1 MNPGDLAWLLA
12 SSALVLLMTPGLA
25 LFYGGMVRVRH
36 VLNMLMMNL
45 VAIPIVTILWVA
57 ITYSLM
63 LDEGGNSVVGGF
75 GSAGLVGLNTTE
87 LVGATLNLM
96 FAIITVALISG
107 AVADRMKFSAWVAF
121 AAIWSLVVYPLI
133 GRLLFFGGGALRDI
147 GAQDFAGGLVV
158 HVSAGA
164 SAIALVTV
172 LGPRRSH
179 RTEPIRPHSLPLTM
193 LGAALLWF
201 GWFGFNAGSAG
212 GANETAVTAF
222 LATQAAAA
230 AGMAAWLAIEWRL
243 TGSPTLLGAVS
254 GAVAGLVAVTPGAGY
269 VAPMSAVA
277 IGAVGGGA
285 AYGAVRAKRRF
296 PFDDALDVVGI
307 HLVAG
312 LVGSLLV
319 AVFASSAYGGS
330 ADGLLSGSAG
340 LIWPQVASTAIVMTV
355 AFVLTWVIA
364 KAIEA
369 SIGLRVTERQELE
382 GLDLTQHE
390 ERAYSPE

>member
-45 VAIPIVTILWVA
+45 VTIPIVTLLWVA

-63 LDEGGNSVVGGF
+63 LDEGGNSLSGGF
-75 GSAGLVGLNTTE
+75 GSVGLAGLSTSE
-87 LVGATLNLM
+87 LVGAALNLM
-96 FAIITVALISG
+96 FAIITVALVSG
-107 AVADRMKFSAWVAF
+107 AVADRMKFSAWIAF
-121 AAIWSLVVYPLI
+121 AAVWSLVVYPLI
-133 GRLLFFGGGALRDI
+133 GRMLFFGGGVLSDI

-164 SAIALVTV
+164 SAIALVSV
-172 LGPRRSH
+172 LGPRGSH
-179 RTEPIRPHSLPLTM
+179 RNESIRPHSLPLTM

-222 LATQAAAA
+222 LATQVAAA
-230 AGMAAWLAIEWRL
+230 AGMAAWLAVEWRL

-254 GAVAGLVAVTPGAGY
+254 GVVAGLVAVTPAAGY
-269 VAPMSAVA
+269 VSPLSALA
-277 IGAVGGGA
+277 IGAVGGIA
-285 AYGAVRAKRRF
+285 AYGAVRAKHRF

-312 LVGSLLV
+312 LLGSLLV
-319 AVFASSAYGGS
+319 SVFADSAYGGS
-330 ADGLLSGSAG
+330 ADGILSGSTA
-340 LIWPQVASTAIVMTV
+340 LIWPQLASTAVVVIV
-355 AFVLTWVIA
+355 AFALTWVIA
-364 KAIEA
+364 KALDIG
-369 SIGLRVTERQELE
+369 IGLRVTDRQELE

-390 ERAYSPE
+390 ERAYSPD

>member
-1 MNPGDLAWLLA
+1 MNPGDVAWLLA

-25 LFYGGMVRVRH
+25 LFYGGMVRIRH

-57 ITYSLM
+57 VTYSLM
-63 LDEGGNSVVGGF
+63 LDEGGTSVLGGL
-75 GSAGLVGLNTTE
+75 GSAGLIGLSTSE
-87 LVGATLNLM
+87 LVGAALNLM

-121 AAIWSLVVYPLI
+121 AAAWSLVVYPLI
-133 GRLLFFGGGALRDI
+133 GRWLFFGGGALRDI

-179 RTEPIRPHSLPLTM
+179 RKEPIRPHSLPLTM

-222 LATQAAAA
+222 LATQVAAS
-230 AGMAAWLAIEWRL
+230 AGMAAWLAVEWRL

-254 GAVAGLVAVTPGAGY
+254 GAVAGLVAITPAAGY
-269 VAPMSAVA
+269 VSPMSAVA
-277 IGAVGGGA
+277 IGAVGGIGA
-285 AYGAVRAKRRF
+285 YAAVRVKHRF

-312 LVGSLLV
+312 VLGSLLV
-319 AVFASSAYGGS
+319 AVFANSAYGGS
-330 ADGLLSGSAG
+330 ADGLLAGSAG
-340 LIWPQVASTAIVMTV
+340 LIWPQLASTGVVAVV

-364 KAIEA
+364 KALDA
-369 SIGLRVTERQELE
+369 AFGLRVSERQELE

-390 ERAYSPE
+390 ERAYSPD

>member
-57 ITYSLM
+57 VTYSLM
-63 LDEGGNSVVGGF
+63 LDEGGNGVVGGL
-75 GSAGLVGLNTTE
+75 GSAGLVGLGTSE

-121 AAIWSLVVYPLI
+121 VAVWSVVVYPLI
-133 GRLLFFGGGALRDI
+133 GRLLFFSGGALRDI

-179 RTEPIRPHSLPLTM
+179 RKEPIRPHSLPLTM

-222 LATQAAAA
+222 LATQVAAS
-230 AGMAAWLAIEWRL
+230 AGMAAWLAVEWRL

-254 GAVAGLVAVTPGAGY
+254 GVVAGLV
-269 VAPMSAVA
+269 
-277 IGAVGGGA
+277 
-285 AYGAVRAKRRF
+285 
-296 PFDDALDVVGI
+296 
-307 HLVAG
+307 
-312 LVGSLLV
+312 
-319 AVFASSAYGGS
+319 
-330 ADGLLSGSAG
+330 
-340 LIWPQVASTAIVMTV
+340 
-355 AFVLTWVIA
+355 
-364 KAIEA
+364 
-369 SIGLRVTERQELE
+369 
-382 GLDLTQHE
+382 
-390 ERAYSPE
+390 